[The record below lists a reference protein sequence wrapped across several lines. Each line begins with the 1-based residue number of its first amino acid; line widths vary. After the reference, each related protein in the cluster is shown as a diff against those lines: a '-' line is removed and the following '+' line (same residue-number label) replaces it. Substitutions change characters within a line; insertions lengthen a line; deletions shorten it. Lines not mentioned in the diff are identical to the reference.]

1 MHWIYFIGGES
12 MYKKL
17 SIFLMVLVL
26 ACCNSDNQAKTD
38 VDRIFIN
45 GKIWTGNAA
54 QPSAQAMAIRGDK
67 IVAIGTTAE
76 MRALASD
83 EVEVIDLENRR
94 VVPGFQD
101 SHIHFLHSAASMGRQ
116 IELDDAETLD
126 EIQRRV
132 AEYAEANP
140 DSSWIT
146 GHGWGYAAFPDN
158 TVDKKHIDKVVPD
171 RPVYLTSRDGHM
183 GFGNSKALELAGITR
198 DTQDPPNGRIIKDQ
212 DGEPTG
218 ELQESAQRVVRDLI
232 PEPTLDQVYDAFIKA
247 MDEAAAA
254 GLTAMHEAATSLED
268 IPLYEKAEAAGELKI
283 RFSLS
288 PVMVQKEGVTSDAYD
303 LEEEMDSA
311 TAIAKYKELRD
322 RLSGPL
328 IQVVSVKGILDGT
341 IDAKTA
347 AMFEPYVGGGTG
359 LPFST
364 QDEINETVALYDK
377 EGFQVLIHAI
387 GDKAINIA
395 LNAFE
400 HAQKVNGTRDSRH
413 RVEHAEMPKLSDV
426 PRFKELGVIAST
438 QPMFANPDAT
448 VLENFAVLLGPERAQ
463 YADSFSIFDD
473 AGAVQIFGSDYSVM
487 TYDVLRGIEVAV
499 TRMTES
505 GNPPG
510 GWYPKGC
517 ISVEAALRHY
527 TVDAAYGTFQEDIR
541 GTLKAGKYAD
551 FVVLSRDILE
561 IDPTEISETDVL
573 LTVMGGKY
581 TYRSKDF

>member
-1 MHWIYFIGGES
+1 
-12 MYKKL
+12 
-17 SIFLMVLVL
+17 MVL
-26 ACCNSDNQAKTD
+26 AFANCTSDKPARID
-38 VDRIFIN
+38 ADRIFIN
-45 GKIWTGNAA
+45 GKIWTGDDA
-54 QPSAQAMAIRGDK
+54 QPTAQAMAISGDK
-67 IVAIGTTAE
+67 IVAVGTTAE
-76 MRALASD
+76 IRALASD
-83 EVEVIDLENRR
+83 ETEVVDLENLR

-101 SHIHFLHSAASMGRQ
+101 SHTHFLMGSANKGRQ
-116 IELDDAETLD
+116 VELDDAKTLED
-126 EIQRRV
+126 IQRRV
-132 AEYAEANP
+132 TEYAEANP
-140 DSSWIT
+140 NASWIT
-146 GHGWGYAAFPDN
+146 GNGWGYAAFPDN
-158 TVDKKHIDKVVPD
+158 TVDKKYLDEVVPD

-198 DTQDPPNGRIIKDQ
+198 DSQDPPNGRIIKDK

-218 ELQESAQRVVRDLI
+218 ELQESAQGLIRRLI
-232 PEPTLDQVYDAFIKA
+232 PEPTPDQVYNGFIQA

-254 GLTAMHEAATSLED
+254 GLTAMHDAATSLED
-268 IPLYEKAEAAGELKI
+268 LSLYEKAETAGELKI

-288 PVMVQKEGVTSDAYD
+288 PVMVLKEGVTSDAYD

-322 RLSGPL
+322 RLSGPQ

-387 GDKAINIA
+387 GDKAINMA

-400 HAQKVNGTRDSRH
+400 HAQKVNGTRDHRH

-426 PRFKELGVIAST
+426 QRFKELGVIAST

-463 YADSFSIFDD
+463 YADSFSIYDD
-473 AGAVQIFGSDYSVM
+473 AGVVQIFGSDYPVF

-541 GTLKAGKYAD
+541 GTLTASKYAD

-573 LTVMGGKY
+573 LTVMGGKD

>member
-1 MHWIYFIGGES
+1 MGGTS
-12 MYKKL
+12 MNKKL
-17 SIFLMVLVL
+17 GIFVLVL
-26 ACCNSDNQAKTD
+26 ALAGCTSDHPARPD
-38 VDRIFIN
+38 ADRIFIN
-45 GKIWTGNAA
+45 GKIWTGDDA
-54 QPSAQAMAIRGDK
+54 QSSTQAMAITGDK
-67 IVAIGTTAE
+67 ILAVGTTAE
-76 MRALASD
+76 IRALASD
-83 EVEVIDLENRR
+83 NTEVVDLGNRR

-101 SHIHFLHSAASMGRQ
+101 SHIHFLHGSVGKGQRVK
-116 IELDDAETLD
+116 LDDAETLE
-126 EIQRRV
+126 EIQSRV
-132 AEYAEANP
+132 AKYAEANP
-140 DSSWIT
+140 DAIWIT

-158 TVDKKHIDKVVPD
+158 TVDKKYLDKVVPD

-198 DTQDPPNGRIIKDQ
+198 DTQDPPNGRIIKGQ

-218 ELQESAQRVVRDLI
+218 ELQESAQRAIRKLI
-232 PEPTLDQVYDAFIKA
+232 PDPTPDQVYDAFIRA

-254 GLTAMHEAATSLED
+254 GLTAMHDAATSLKD
-268 IPLYEKAEAAGELKI
+268 LSLYEKAEAEEKLKI

-288 PVMVQKEGVTSDAYD
+288 PVMVLKEDVASDVYNV
-303 LEEEMDSA
+303 ERRMDSA
-311 TAIAKYKELRD
+311 AALVKYKELRD

-328 IQVVSVKGILDGT
+328 IHLVSVKGILDGT

-364 QDEINETVALYDK
+364 QVEINETVAFYD
-377 EGFQVLIHAI
+377 EAGFQVLIHAI
-387 GDKAINIA
+387 GDKAINMA

-400 HAQKVNGTRDSRH
+400 HAQKVNGTRDHRH

-426 PRFKELGVIAST
+426 QRFKELGVIAST

-463 YADSFSIFDD
+463 YADSFSLYDD
-473 AGAVQIFGSDYSVM
+473 AGVVQVFGSDYPVM

-505 GNPPG
+505 GTPPG

-527 TVDAAYGTFQEDIR
+527 TVDAAYGSLQEDVR
-541 GTLKAGKYAD
+541 GSLTAGKYAD

-561 IDPTEISETDVL
+561 IDPTEISETNVL
-573 LTVMGGKY
+573 LTVMGGQN
-581 TYRSKDF
+581 TYKSKDF

>member
-1 MHWIYFIGGES
+1 MN
-12 MYKKL
+12 KKL
-17 SIFLMVLVL
+17 GICLTVLVL
-26 ACCNSDNQAKTD
+26 ASCALDKPARPD
-38 VDRIFIN
+38 ADRIFIN
-45 GKIWTGNAA
+45 GKVWTGDDA
-54 QPSAQAMAIRGDK
+54 QPTVQAIAVSGDK
-67 IVAIGTTAE
+67 ILAVGTSAE
-76 MRALASD
+76 ISALASD
-83 EVEVIDLENRR
+83 KTEVVDLKNRR

-101 SHIHFLHSAASMGRQ
+101 SHIHFLHSAANKERQ
-116 IELDDAETLD
+116 VELDDAETLE

-140 DSSWIT
+140 DASWIT
-146 GHGWGYAAFPDN
+146 GHGWGYASFPDN
-158 TVDKKHIDKVVPD
+158 TVDKKYLDKVVPD

-198 DTQDPPNGRIIKDQ
+198 DTQDPPNGRIIKGE

-218 ELQESAQRVVRDLI
+218 ELQESAQRVIRELI
-232 PEPTLDQVYDAFIKA
+232 PEPTPDQVYDAFIKA
-247 MDEAAAA
+247 MDEAAAV

-268 IPLYEKAEAAGELKI
+268 ISLYEKAEAAGKLKI

-288 PVMVQKEGVTSDAYD
+288 PRMVLKEGVASDVYD
-303 LEEEMDSA
+303 LEEGMDSA

-322 RLSGPL
+322 RLSDPL
-328 IQVVSVKGILDGT
+328 IQLVSVKGILDGT

-364 QDEINETVALYDK
+364 QDEINETVMLYDK
-377 EGFQVLIHAI
+377 AGFQILIHAI
-387 GDKAINIA
+387 GDKAINMA

-400 HAQKVNGTRDSRH
+400 YAQKVNGTRDHRH

-426 PRFKELGVIAST
+426 QRFKELGVIAST

-448 VLENFAVLLGPERAQ
+448 VLENFAVLLGPARAQ
-463 YADSFSIFDD
+463 YADSFSIYDD
-473 AGAVQIFGSDYSVM
+473 AGVVQVFGSDYSVM

-527 TVDAAYGTFQEDIR
+527 TVDAAFGIFQEDIR
-541 GTLKAGKYAD
+541 GTLTAGKYAD

-573 LTVMGGKY
+573 LTVMGGKD

>member
-1 MHWIYFIGGES
+1 MNKKIG
-12 MYKKL
+12 
-17 SIFLMVLVL
+17 ICLMVLVL
-26 ACCNSDNQAKTD
+26 ASCSSDNRAKPN
-38 VDRIFIN
+38 VNRIFIN
-45 GKIWTGNAA
+45 GKVWTGDHA
-54 QPSAQAMAIRGDK
+54 QPTAQAMAISGDK
-67 IVAIGTTAE
+67 IVAVGTTAE
-76 MRALASD
+76 IRALASG
-83 EVEVIDLENRR
+83 ETEVIDLKNRR

-101 SHIHFLHSAASMGRQ
+101 SHIHFIHGAASKGNQ
-116 IELDDAETLD
+116 VELDDAETLE

-132 AEYAEANP
+132 AEYAAANP
-140 DSSWIT
+140 DASWIT
-146 GHGWGYAAFPDN
+146 GGGWGYAAFPNN
-158 TVDKKHIDKVVPD
+158 TVDKKYLDEVVPD
-171 RPVYLTSRDGHM
+171 RPVYMTSRDGHM
-183 GFGNSKALELAGITR
+183 GFGNSKALQLAGITR

-218 ELQESAQRVVRDLI
+218 ELQESAQRVIRGLI
-232 PEPTLDQVYDAFIKA
+232 PEQTPDQVYNAFIQA

-254 GLTAMHEAATSLED
+254 GLTAMQDAATSLELL
-268 IPLYEKAEAAGELKI
+268 PLYEKAEAAGELKI

-288 PVMVQKEGVTSDAYD
+288 PMMVLKEGVASDVYD
-303 LEEEMDSA
+303 LKKGMDSA
-311 TAIAKYKELRD
+311 AALAKYKELRD
-322 RLSGPL
+322 RFSGPL
-328 IQVVSVKGILDGT
+328 IRLVSVKGILDGT

-359 LPFST
+359 LPFSN

-377 EGFQVLIHAI
+377 AGFQVLIHAI
-387 GDKAINIA
+387 GDKAINMA

-400 HAQKVNGTRDSRH
+400 HAQKVNGTSGRRH
-413 RVEHAEMPKLSDV
+413 RIEHAEMPKLSDV
-426 PRFKELGVIAST
+426 QRFKELGVIAST

-463 YADSFSIFDD
+463 YADSFSIYDD
-473 AGAVQIFGSDYSVM
+473 AEVVQVFGSDYPVM

-505 GNPPG
+505 GTPPG

-541 GTLKAGKYAD
+541 GKLTAGKYAD

-561 IDPTEISETDVL
+561 IDPTKISETDVL
-573 LTVMGGKY
+573 LTVMGGKD
-581 TYRSKDF
+581 TYRSENF

>member
-1 MHWIYFIGGES
+1 MN
-12 MYKKL
+12 KKL
-17 SIFLMVLVL
+17 GIFLMIL
-26 ACCNSDNQAKTD
+26 ALASCTSDKPAGPHA
-38 VDRIFIN
+38 DRIFIN
-45 GKIWTGNAA
+45 GKVWTGDDA
-54 QPSAQAMAIRGDK
+54 QPTAQAMAISGDK
-67 IVAIGTTAE
+67 IVAVGTTAE
-76 MRALASD
+76 IRALASD
-83 EVEVIDLENRR
+83 ETEVIDLKNRR

-101 SHIHFLHSAASMGRQ
+101 SHTHFLMGSANKGNQ
-116 IELDDAETLD
+116 VELDDAETLED
-126 EIQRRV
+126 IQRRV

-140 DSSWIT
+140 DESWIT
-146 GHGWGYAAFPDN
+146 GNGWGYAAFPDN
-158 TVDKKHIDKVVPD
+158 TVDKTYLDEVVPD

-198 DTQDPPNGRIIKDQ
+198 DSQDPPNGRIIKGQ

-218 ELQESAQRVVRDLI
+218 ELQESAQGLIRRLI
-232 PEPTLDQVYDAFIKA
+232 PEPTPDQVYNGFIKA

-254 GLTAMHEAATSLED
+254 GLTSMHDAATSLEVL
-268 IPLYEKAEAAGELKI
+268 PVYEKAEEAGKLKI

-288 PVMVQKEGVTSDAYD
+288 PVMGLKEGVASDVYD
-303 LEEEMDSA
+303 FEKGMDSA
-311 TAIAKYKELRD
+311 AAIVKYKELRD
-322 RLSGPL
+322 QLSGPL
-328 IQVVSVKGILDGT
+328 IQLVSVKGILDGT

-359 LPFST
+359 LPFLK

-387 GDKAINIA
+387 GDKAINMA

-400 HAQKVNGTRDSRH
+400 YAQNVNGTRDSRH

-426 PRFKELGVIAST
+426 QRFKELGVIAST

-463 YADSFSIFDD
+463 YADSFSLYDD
-473 AGAVQIFGSDYSVM
+473 AGVVQIFGSDYPVF

-499 TRMTES
+499 TRMTED

-527 TVDAAYGTFQEDIR
+527 TVDAAFGVFQEDIR
-541 GTLKAGKYAD
+541 GTLTAGKYAD
-551 FVVLSRDILE
+551 FVILSRDILE

-573 LTVMGGKY
+573 LTVMGGKD
-581 TYRSKDF
+581 TFRTKDF

>member
-1 MHWIYFIGGES
+1 MN
-12 MYKKL
+12 KKL
-17 SIFLMVLVL
+17 GTFVLVL
-26 ACCNSDNQAKTD
+26 ALAGCTSDHPSRPDA
-38 VDRIFIN
+38 DRIFIN
-45 GKIWTGNAA
+45 GKIWTGDDA
-54 QPSAQAMAIRGDK
+54 QSSTQAMAITGDK
-67 IVAIGTTAE
+67 IIAVGTTAE
-76 MRALASD
+76 IRALASD
-83 EVEVIDLENRR
+83 NTEVIDLENRR

-101 SHIHFLHSAASMGRQ
+101 SHIHFLHGSVGKGQRV
-116 IELDDAETLD
+116 ELDDAETLE

-132 AEYAEANP
+132 AKYAEANP
-140 DSSWIT
+140 DASWIT

-158 TVDKKHIDKVVPD
+158 TVDKKHLDKVVPD

-198 DTQDPPNGRIIKDQ
+198 DTQDPPNGRIIKGK

-218 ELQESAQRVVRDLI
+218 ELQESAQRAIRKLI
-232 PEPTLDQVYDAFIKA
+232 PDPTPDQVYDAFIRT

-254 GLTAMHEAATSLED
+254 GLTAMHDAATSLKD
-268 IPLYEKAEAAGELKI
+268 LSLYEKAEADGKLKI

-288 PVMVQKEGVTSDAYD
+288 PVMVRKEDVASDVYD
-303 LEEEMDSA
+303 VERRTDSA
-311 TAIAKYKELRD
+311 AALVKYKELRD
-322 RLSGPL
+322 RLNGPL
-328 IQVVSVKGILDGT
+328 IQLVSVKGILDGT

-364 QDEINETVALYDK
+364 QVKINETVAFYDK
-377 EGFQVLIHAI
+377 AGFQILIHAI
-387 GDKAINIA
+387 GDKAINMA

-400 HAQKVNGTRDSRH
+400 HAQKVNGTRDHRH

-426 PRFKELGVIAST
+426 QRFKELGVIAST

-463 YADSFSIFDD
+463 YADSFSLYDD
-473 AGAVQIFGSDYSVM
+473 AGVVQVFGSDYPVM

-505 GNPPG
+505 GTPPG

-527 TVDAAYGTFQEDIR
+527 TVDAAYGSFQEDIR
-541 GTLKAGKYAD
+541 GKLTAGKYAD

-561 IDPTEISETDVL
+561 IDPTEISETDIL
-573 LTVMGGKY
+573 LTVMGGQN

>member
-1 MHWIYFIGGES
+1 

-17 SIFLMVLVL
+17 SIFLMVL
-26 ACCNSDNQAKTD
+26 AFANCTSDKPARID
-38 VDRIFIN
+38 ADRIFIN
-45 GKIWTGNAA
+45 GKIWTGDDA
-54 QPSAQAMAIRGDK
+54 QPTAQAMAISGDK
-67 IVAIGTTAE
+67 IVAVGTTAE
-76 MRALASD
+76 IRALASD
-83 EVEVIDLENRR
+83 ETEVVDLENLR

-101 SHIHFLHSAASMGRQ
+101 SHTHFLMGSANKGRQ
-116 IELDDAETLD
+116 VELDDAKTLED
-126 EIQRRV
+126 IQRRV
-132 AEYAEANP
+132 TEYAEANP
-140 DSSWIT
+140 NASWIT
-146 GHGWGYAAFPDN
+146 GNGWGYAAFPDN
-158 TVDKKHIDKVVPD
+158 TVDKKYLDEVVPD

-198 DTQDPPNGRIIKDQ
+198 DSQDPPNGRIIKDK

-218 ELQESAQRVVRDLI
+218 ELQESAQGLIRRLI
-232 PEPTLDQVYDAFIKA
+232 PEPTPDQVYNGFIQA

-254 GLTAMHEAATSLED
+254 GLTAMHDAATSLED
-268 IPLYEKAEAAGELKI
+268 LSLYEKAETAGELKI

-288 PVMVQKEGVTSDAYD
+288 PVMVLKEGVTSDAYD

-322 RLSGPL
+322 RLSGPQ

-387 GDKAINIA
+387 GDKAINMA

-400 HAQKVNGTRDSRH
+400 HAQKVNGTRDHRH

-426 PRFKELGVIAST
+426 QRFKELGVIAST

-463 YADSFSIFDD
+463 YADSFSIYDD
-473 AGAVQIFGSDYSVM
+473 AGVVQIFGSDYPVF

-541 GTLKAGKYAD
+541 GTLTASKYAD

-573 LTVMGGKY
+573 LTVMGGKD

>member
-1 MHWIYFIGGES
+1 MN
-12 MYKKL
+12 KKL
-17 SIFLMVLVL
+17 AIFLLVLVL
-26 ACCNSDNQAKTD
+26 ASCTLDNTARPD
-38 VDRIFIN
+38 ADRIFIN
-45 GKIWTGNAA
+45 GKIWTGDDA
-54 QPSAQAMAIRGDK
+54 QSTAQAMAISGDK
-67 IVAIGTTAE
+67 ILAVGTSAE
-76 MRALASD
+76 ISALASD
-83 EVEVIDLENRR
+83 ETEVVDLKNRR

-101 SHIHFLHSAASMGRQ
+101 SHIHFIHGATYKGKQ
-116 IELDDAETLD
+116 VELDDAETLE

-132 AEYAEANP
+132 AEYAKANP
-140 DSSWIT
+140 EAGWIT

-158 TVDKKHIDKVVPD
+158 TVDKKYLDEVVPD

-198 DTQDPPNGRIIKDQ
+198 DTQDPPNGRIIKGE

-218 ELQESAQRVVRDLI
+218 ELQESAQRVIRGLI
-232 PEPTLDQVYDAFIKA
+232 PDPTPDQVYNAFIQA
-247 MDEAAAA
+247 MDEAAAV
-254 GLTAMHEAATSLED
+254 GLTAMQDAATSLED
-268 IPLYEKAEAAGELKI
+268 LSLYEKAEAAGKLKI
-283 RFSLS
+283 RFSLA
-288 PVMVQKEGVTSDAYD
+288 PMMVLKEGVASGNYD
-303 LEEEMDSA
+303 LEEGMNA
-311 TAIAKYKELRD
+311 AAALAKYRELRD
-322 RLSGPL
+322 RFSGPL
-328 IQVVSVKGILDGT
+328 IRLVSVKGILDGT

-359 LPFST
+359 LPFLN
-364 QDEINETVALYDK
+364 QEELNETVALYDK
-377 EGFQVLIHAI
+377 AGFQVLIHAI
-387 GDKAINIA
+387 GDKAINMA

-400 HAQKVNGTRDSRH
+400 HAQKVNGTTDRRH

-426 PRFKELGVIAST
+426 QRFKKLGVITST

-463 YADSFSIFDD
+463 YADSFSIYDD
-473 AGAVQIFGSDYSVM
+473 AGVVQVFGSDYPVF

-505 GNPPG
+505 GTPPG

-527 TVDAAYGTFQEDIR
+527 TVDAAFGTFQEDIR
-541 GTLKAGKYAD
+541 GTLTAGKYAD

-573 LTVMGGKY
+573 LTVMGGKD

>member
-1 MHWIYFIGGES
+1 MN
-12 MYKKL
+12 KKL
-17 SIFLMVLVL
+17 GIFVLVL
-26 ACCNSDNQAKTD
+26 ALAGCTSDHPARPD
-38 VDRIFIN
+38 ADRIFIN
-45 GKIWTGNAA
+45 GKIWTGDDA
-54 QPSAQAMAIRGDK
+54 QSSTQAMAITGDK
-67 IVAIGTTAE
+67 ILAVGTTAE
-76 MRALASD
+76 IRALASD
-83 EVEVIDLENRR
+83 NTEVVDLGNRR

-101 SHIHFLHSAASMGRQ
+101 SHIHFLHGSVGKGQRVK
-116 IELDDAETLD
+116 LDDAETLE
-126 EIQRRV
+126 EIQSRV
-132 AEYAEANP
+132 AKYAEANP
-140 DSSWIT
+140 DAIWIT

-158 TVDKKHIDKVVPD
+158 TVDKKYLDKVVPD

-198 DTQDPPNGRIIKDQ
+198 DTQDPPNGRIIKGQ

-218 ELQESAQRVVRDLI
+218 ELQESAQRAIRKLI
-232 PEPTLDQVYDAFIKA
+232 PDPTPDQVYDAFIRA

-254 GLTAMHEAATSLED
+254 GLTAMHDAATSLKD
-268 IPLYEKAEAAGELKI
+268 LSLYEKAEAEEKLKI

-288 PVMVQKEGVTSDAYD
+288 PVMVLKEDVASDVYNV
-303 LEEEMDSA
+303 ERRMDSA
-311 TAIAKYKELRD
+311 AALVKYKELRD

-328 IQVVSVKGILDGT
+328 IHLVSVKGILDGT

-364 QDEINETVALYDK
+364 QVEINETVAFYD
-377 EGFQVLIHAI
+377 EAGFQVLIHAI
-387 GDKAINIA
+387 GDKAINMA

-400 HAQKVNGTRDSRH
+400 HAQKVNGTRDHRH

-426 PRFKELGVIAST
+426 QRFKELGVIAST

-463 YADSFSIFDD
+463 YADSFSLYDD
-473 AGAVQIFGSDYSVM
+473 AGVVQVFGSDYPVM

-505 GNPPG
+505 GTPPG

-527 TVDAAYGTFQEDIR
+527 TVDAAYGSLQEDVR
-541 GTLKAGKYAD
+541 GSLTAGKYAD

-561 IDPTEISETDVL
+561 IDPTEISETNVL
-573 LTVMGGKY
+573 LTVMGGQN
-581 TYRSKDF
+581 TYKSKDF

>member
-1 MHWIYFIGGES
+1 MN
-12 MYKKL
+12 KKL
-17 SIFLMVLVL
+17 GIFLMVLVL
-26 ACCNSDNQAKTD
+26 ASCTSDNPARPD
-38 VDRIFIN
+38 ADRIFIN
-45 GKIWTGNAA
+45 GKIWTGDDA
-54 QPSAQAMAIRGDK
+54 QPTAQAMAISGDK
-67 IVAIGTTAE
+67 ILAVGTTAE
-76 MRALASD
+76 IRALASG
-83 EVEVIDLENRR
+83 ETEMVDLENRR

-101 SHIHFLHSAASMGRQ
+101 SHIHFLHSAANKGRRV
-116 IELDDAETLD
+116 ELDDAETLE

-140 DSSWIT
+140 EASWIT
-146 GHGWGYAAFPDN
+146 GHGWGYAAFPDK

-218 ELQESAQRVVRDLI
+218 ELQESAQRVIRGLI
-232 PEPTLDQVYDAFIKA
+232 PEPTPDQVYNAFIKA
-247 MDEAAAA
+247 MDEAAAV

-268 IPLYEKAEAAGELKI
+268 LSLYEKAEASGKLKI

-288 PVMVQKEGVTSDAYD
+288 PVMVLKEGVASDVYD
-303 LEEEMDSA
+303 LEGGMDSA
-311 TAIAKYKELRD
+311 AAIAKYKELRD

-328 IQVVSVKGILDGT
+328 IQLVSVKGILDGT

-364 QDEINETVALYDK
+364 QDEINATVALYDK
-377 EGFQVLIHAI
+377 AGFQVLIHAI
-387 GDKAINIA
+387 GDKAINMA

-400 HAQKVNGTRDSRH
+400 YAQKVNGSRDHRH
-413 RVEHAEMPKLSDV
+413 RVEHAEMPTLSDV
-426 PRFKELGVIAST
+426 QRFKELGVIAST

-463 YADSFSIFDD
+463 YADSFSIYDD
-473 AGAVQIFGSDYSVM
+473 AGVVQVFGSDYAVM

-527 TVDAAYGTFQEDIR
+527 TVDAAFGTFQEDIR
-541 GTLKAGKYAD
+541 GTLTTGNFAD

-561 IDPTEISETDVL
+561 IHPTEISETDVL
-573 LTVMGGKY
+573 LTVMGGKN

>member
-1 MHWIYFIGGES
+1 MN
-12 MYKKL
+12 KKFG
-17 SIFLMVLVL
+17 IFLLVL
-26 ACCNSDNQAKTD
+26 ILASCTSDKPARSD
-38 VDRIFIN
+38 ADRIFVN
-45 GKIWTGNAA
+45 GKIWTGDKA
-54 QPSAQAMAIRGDK
+54 QPTAEAMAISGDK
-67 IVAIGTTAE
+67 ILAVGTTADI
-76 MRALASD
+76 RALASD
-83 EVEVIDLENRR
+83 ETEVVDLENRR

-101 SHIHFLHSAASMGRQ
+101 SHIHFLHGAAGKGER
-116 IELDDAETLD
+116 IELDDAETLE

-132 AEYAEANP
+132 AEYALANP
-140 DSSWIT
+140 DASWIT

-158 TVDKKHIDKVVPD
+158 TVDKKYLDEVVPD

-198 DTQDPPNGRIIKDQ
+198 DTQDPPNGRIIKGG

-218 ELQESAQRVVRDLI
+218 ELQESAQRAIRKLI
-232 PEPTLDQVYDAFIKA
+232 PDPTPDQVYNAFIQA

-254 GLTAMHEAATSLED
+254 GLTAMLDAATSIED
-268 IPLYEKAEAAGELKI
+268 LSLYEKAEAEGKLKI
-283 RFSLS
+283 RFSLA
-288 PVMVQKEGVTSDAYD
+288 PGMVMKEGVARDVYD
-303 LEEEMDSA
+303 LEGRMDSA
-311 TAIAKYKELRD
+311 TALEKYKELRD
-322 RLSGPL
+322 RFSGPL
-328 IQVVSVKGILDGT
+328 IRLVSVKGILDGT

-364 QDEINETVALYDK
+364 QDEINETVAFYD
-377 EGFQVLIHAI
+377 EAGFQVLIHAI
-387 GDKAINIA
+387 GDKAINMA

-400 HAQKVNGTRDSRH
+400 HAQKVNGSRDHRH

-426 PRFKELGVIAST
+426 ERFKELVVIAST

-463 YADSFSIFDD
+463 YADSFSLYDD
-473 AGAVQIFGSDYSVM
+473 AGVVQVFGSDYPVM

-527 TVDAAYGTFQEDIR
+527 TVDAAFGTFQEGIR
-541 GTLKAGKYAD
+541 GTLTAGKYAD

-573 LTVMGGKY
+573 LTVMGGKN
-581 TYRSKDF
+581 TYRSKGF

>member
-1 MHWIYFIGGES
+1 
-12 MYKKL
+12 
-17 SIFLMVLVL
+17 
-26 ACCNSDNQAKTD
+26 
-38 VDRIFIN
+38 
-45 GKIWTGNAA
+45 
-54 QPSAQAMAIRGDK
+54 
-67 IVAIGTTAE
+67 
-76 MRALASD
+76 
-83 EVEVIDLENRR
+83 
-94 VVPGFQD
+94 
-101 SHIHFLHSAASMGRQ
+101 
-116 IELDDAETLD
+116 
-126 EIQRRV
+126 
-132 AEYAEANP
+132 
-140 DSSWIT
+140 
-146 GHGWGYAAFPDN
+146 
-158 TVDKKHIDKVVPD
+158 
-171 RPVYLTSRDGHM
+171 M

-198 DTQDPPNGRIIKDQ
+198 DTQDPPNGRIIKDK

-218 ELQESAQRVVRDLI
+218 ELQESAQRAIRKLI
-232 PEPTLDQVYDAFIKA
+232 PDPTPDQVYNAFIQA

-254 GLTAMHEAATSLED
+254 GLTAMHDAATSLED
-268 IPLYEKAEAAGELKI
+268 LSLYEKAESAGQLKI
-283 RFSLS
+283 RFNLS
-288 PVMVQKEGVTSDAYD
+288 PVMVLREDVAPDVYNLKRG
-303 LEEEMDSA
+303 MDSA
-311 TAIAKYKELRD
+311 TALVKYKELRD

-328 IQVVSVKGILDGT
+328 IKLVSVKGILDGT

-364 QDEINETVALYDK
+364 QDEINETVAFYDNA
-377 EGFQVLIHAI
+377 GFQVLIHAI
-387 GDKAINIA
+387 GDKAINMA

-400 HAQKVNGTRDSRH
+400 HAQKVNGTSGRRH

-426 PRFKELGVIAST
+426 GRFKELGVITST

-463 YADSFSIFDD
+463 YADSFSLYDD
-473 AGAVQIFGSDYSVM
+473 AGVVQVFGSDYPVM

-505 GNPPG
+505 GIPPG

-527 TVDAAYGTFQEDIR
+527 TVDAAFGTFQEDIR
-541 GTLKAGKYAD
+541 GTLTAGKYAD

-561 IDPTEISETDVL
+561 INPTEISETDVL

>member
-1 MHWIYFIGGES
+1 MN
-12 MYKKL
+12 KKL
-17 SIFLMVLVL
+17 GIFLMVLVL
-26 ACCNSDNQAKTD
+26 ASCTSDNPARPD
-38 VDRIFIN
+38 ADRIFIN
-45 GKIWTGNAA
+45 GKIWTGDDA
-54 QPSAQAMAIRGDK
+54 QPTAQAMAISGDK
-67 IVAIGTTAE
+67 ILAVGTTAE
-76 MRALASD
+76 IRALASG
-83 EVEVIDLENRR
+83 ETEMVDLENRR

-101 SHIHFLHSAASMGRQ
+101 SHIHFIHGAANKGNQ
-116 IELDDAETLD
+116 VELDDAETLE

-140 DSSWIT
+140 EASWIT
-146 GHGWGYAAFPDN
+146 GHGWGYAAFPDK

-198 DTQDPPNGRIIKDQ
+198 DTQDPPNGRIIKGQ

-218 ELQESAQRVVRDLI
+218 ELQESAQRVIRGLI
-232 PEPTLDQVYDAFIKA
+232 PEPTPDQVYNAFIKA
-247 MDEAAAA
+247 MDEAAAV

-268 IPLYEKAEAAGELKI
+268 LSLYEKAEASGKLKI

-288 PVMVQKEGVTSDAYD
+288 PVMVLKEGVASDVYD
-303 LEEEMDSA
+303 LEGGMDSA
-311 TAIAKYKELRD
+311 AAIAKYKELRD

-328 IQVVSVKGILDGT
+328 IQLVSVKGILDGT

-364 QDEINETVALYDK
+364 QDDINATVALYDK
-377 EGFQVLIHAI
+377 AGFQVLIHAI
-387 GDKAINIA
+387 GDKAINMA

-400 HAQKVNGTRDSRH
+400 YAQKVNGSRDHRH
-413 RVEHAEMPKLSDV
+413 RVEHAEMPTLSDV
-426 PRFKELGVIAST
+426 QRFKELGVIAST

-463 YADSFSIFDD
+463 YADSFSIYDD
-473 AGAVQIFGSDYSVM
+473 AGVVQVFGSDYAVM
-487 TYDVLRGIEVAV
+487 TYDVMRGIEVAV

-527 TVDAAYGTFQEDIR
+527 TVDAAFGTFQEDIR
-541 GTLKAGKYAD
+541 GTLTTGNFAD

-561 IDPTEISETDVL
+561 IHPTEISETDVL
-573 LTVMGGKY
+573 LTVMGGKN

>member
-1 MHWIYFIGGES
+1 MHYIGGKS
-12 MYKKL
+12 MNKKL
-17 SIFLMVLVL
+17 GIILLIL
-26 ACCNSDNQAKTD
+26 AFVSCTSDKQTGPRA
-38 VDRIFIN
+38 DRIFIN
-45 GKIWTGNAA
+45 GKVWTGDDT
-54 QPSAQAMAIRGDK
+54 QPAVQAIAISGDK
-67 IVAIGTTAE
+67 ILAVGTTAE
-76 MRALASD
+76 IRALASD
-83 EVEVIDLENRR
+83 GSEVVDLENRR

-101 SHIHFLHSAASMGRQ
+101 SHTHFLMAAAHKGRQ
-116 IELDDAETLD
+116 VELDDAETLED
-126 EIQRRV
+126 IQRRV

-140 DSSWIT
+140 DASWIT
-146 GHGWGYAAFPDN
+146 GNGWGYAAFPGN
-158 TVDKKHIDKVVPD
+158 TVDKKYIDEVVPD

-183 GFGNSKALELAGITR
+183 GFGNSKSLELAGITR
-198 DTQDPPNGRIIKDQ
+198 DTQDPPNGRIIKGD

-218 ELQESAQRVVRDLI
+218 ELQESAQGLIRGLI
-232 PEPTLDQVYDAFIKA
+232 PDPTPDQVYNGFIQA
-247 MDEAAAA
+247 MDGASAA
-254 GLTAMHEAATSLED
+254 GLTAMHDAVTSLED
-268 IPLYEKAEAAGELKI
+268 LPLYEKAEAAGKLKI

-288 PVMVQKEGVTSDAYD
+288 PVMGLKEGAASNVYD
-303 LEEEMDSA
+303 SEKGLDSA
-311 TAIAKYKELRD
+311 TALVKYKEMRE

-328 IQVVSVKGILDGT
+328 IRLVSVKGILDGT

-359 LPFST
+359 LPFLT
-364 QDEINETVALYDK
+364 QDQINETVAIYDK
-377 EGFQVLIHAI
+377 AGFQVLIHAI
-387 GDKAINIA
+387 GDKAINMA

-400 HAQKVNGTRDSRH
+400 YAQKVNSSRDHRH
-413 RVEHAEMPKLSDV
+413 RIEHAEMPKLSDV

-448 VLENFAVLLGPERAQ
+448 VLKNFAVLLGPERAQ
-463 YADSFSIFDD
+463 YADSFSIYDN
-473 AGAVQIFGSDYSVM
+473 AGVVQIFGSDYPVF

-499 TRMTES
+499 TRMTED

-541 GTLKAGKYAD
+541 GTLTAGKYAD

-573 LTVMGGKY
+573 LTVMGGKN
-581 TYRSKDF
+581 TYRSKGF